1 MAWNKLVTTTLGSAA
16 ASFDMS
22 TVPDNKFIILLGHII
37 RNSSASYTQPSWRVG
52 NGTIVTGAEYAYRYS
67 RDGSAEET
75 TGAGGGTT
83 ISPWWTS
90 PTDPTADVFSVSYL
104 FNLATEEKLIITNA
118 MDNNDAGAATAPRRV
133 EVVGKWADTTN
144 TIDEIRCYDYGGGSG
159 FDTDSNIAS
168 IGSDG
173 TEELNVQDGAVYYE
187 TDTNKSYVLS
197 SNTWTEL

>member
-52 NGTIVTGAEYAYRYS
+52 NGTIDSSGNYGYRYS
-67 RDGSAEET
+67 RDGT
-75 TGAGGGTT
+75 TDEHAGSGTT

-90 PTDPTADVFSVSYL
+90 PNDPTADVFSVSYL
-104 FNLATEEKLIITNA
+104 FNLATKEKLIITHGV
-118 MDNNDAGAATAPRRV
+118 DNNDAGAATAPRRV

-159 FDTDSNIAS
+159 MDTDSNIAS

-173 TEELNVQDGAVYYE
+173 TEALNVQDGAIYYE
-187 TDTNKSYVLS
+187 TDTNKEYLLS
-197 SNTWTEL
+197 NNTWTEL